1 MGQKVVGT
9 CHHGPSLLV
18 LFRFHSKNLS
28 CCFPFLIIVFA
39 CLLFSLVELRNTGR
53 LSSKVNSERGHW
65 PELILDR
72 KLWALA
78 IMALVG
84 GHRSWTLGFLYYFV
98 LFYRVHVL
106 LLSFSFS
113 RCRCLMLIVT
123 GITYPLGS
131 IQT

>member
-1 MGQKVVGT
+1 MGA

-28 CCFPFLIIVFA
+28 CCFPFLIIVLRAFF
-39 CLLFSLVELRNTGR
+39 FSLVELRNTGC

-65 PELILDR
+65 RELILDR

-78 IMALVG
+78 IMALAG

-106 LLSFSFS
+106 LFSLSFS
-113 RCRCLMLIVT
+113 RCRCLMLKDT
-123 GITYPLGS
+123 RITYPLGS